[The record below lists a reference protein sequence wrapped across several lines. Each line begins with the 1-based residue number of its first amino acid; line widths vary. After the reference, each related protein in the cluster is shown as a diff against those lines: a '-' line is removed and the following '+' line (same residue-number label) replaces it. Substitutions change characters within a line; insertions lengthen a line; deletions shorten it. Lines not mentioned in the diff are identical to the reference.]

1 MRLTIRNTSVE
12 FWASIDEM
20 PLENWIKCNDGEFI
34 FVRKSHKLG
43 ENETDKDAENWG
55 IIYDDYIKKF
65 GLSELYK
72 KMLELMRKKAIFELE
87 FVETGQRFKL
97 TEIELTEAKL
107 KSALSNNGEGLTIN
121 ESLIYLSKW
130 LGYHLNPK
138 NITVI
143 EYFNILRQYGKANK

>member
-20 PLENWIKCNDGEFI
+20 PLENWIKCTDGEFI

-107 KSALSNNGEGLTIN
+107 KTALSNNGEGLTIN
-121 ESLIYLSKW
+121 QCLIHLSKW
-130 LGYHLNPK
+130 LGFHLNTK
-138 NITVI
+138 KITVL
-143 EYFNILRQYGKANK
+143 EYFNIFKEYGKANK